1 MGDDQSLSELQREW
15 REGIKL
21 SIAEMRVQLAE
32 ISRLLAQ
39 QREEYVKQKTHDEL
53 EERVKKLESDK
64 QRFIGA
70 MVVLN
75 VIGAFVLWLFD
86 HLVKK

>member
-1 MGDDQSLSELQREW
+1 MSDDNSLSELQREF
-15 REGIKL
+15 REGVKL
-21 SIAEMRVQLAE
+21 GMAELRVQISE
-32 ISRLLAQ
+32 ISRMLAQ